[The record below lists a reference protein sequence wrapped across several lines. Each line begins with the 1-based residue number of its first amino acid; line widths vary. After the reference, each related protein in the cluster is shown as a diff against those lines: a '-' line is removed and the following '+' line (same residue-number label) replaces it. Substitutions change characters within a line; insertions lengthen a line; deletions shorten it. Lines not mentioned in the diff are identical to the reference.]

1 MHGLQ
6 AYRRAD
12 ALEKRR
18 KLMEAWA
25 RYCGAPQIEGGSSAH
40 ATGAVMPHEL
50 WSGLKFRAV
59 SLVVLFF
66 SLPKHGSY

>member
-1 MHGLQ
+1 MAMHGLQ

-25 RYCGAPQIEGGSSAH
+25 RYCGAPQIEG
-40 ATGAVMPHEL
+40 E
-50 WSGLKFRAV
+50 
-59 SLVVLFF
+59 VV
-66 SLPKHGSY
+66 PMRQVP